1 MKTMHGITAICAS
14 LLILSAPLGAA
25 SKFYKWVDDNGV
37 THYTQSPPPDGVSG
51 KEVRTSTKASSD
63 QEEELE
69 DLEMRRKAAAEERAE
84 DAKRQA
90 DQVSQQPS
98 AEDKAAMEKRCAQ
111 AKANLETLRN
121 KPIVRQ
127 ENPETGEL
135 EVVDENKRAELIR
148 TTEAALNGCP

>member
-1 MKTMHGITAICAS
+1 MKTKHGITAICAS

-37 THYTQSPPPDGVSG
+37 THYTQSPPPEGVTG
-51 KEVRTSTKASSD
+51 KEVRTSTNASSD

-69 DLEMRRKAAAEERAE
+69 NLEATRKAAAEQRADDAKQRAE
-84 DAKRQA
+84 
-90 DQVSQQPS
+90 QVSQQPS
-98 AEDKAAMEKRCAQ
+98 ASDKEAMEKRCTQ

-135 EVVDENKRAELIR
+135 EVVDENKRAELIK
-148 TTEAALNGCP
+148 TTEAALKGCP